1 MPEHSRF
8 SVNKMLAHVV
18 EMYSQ
23 QRAKFLSVKINFG
36 LPDALAIFDNGEKRL
51 FHLMILLMDILVENT
66 VDDKVNIGYNVVLEE
81 ASGNKRILF
90 FFESQLSRS
99 NVLFAFR
106 SLASLEGESAM
117 EVQLVIDR
125 LKHVDEQAKIMRG
138 NFYWES
144 KESEV
149 LAFMLAIPLP
159 ISEVEF
165 DAVSDG
171 NLVGACSG
179 SGGDFS
185 GKKFLVVEDDELN
198 YKYLETLLLPSNA
211 LVYWV
216 KTGDDAIE
224 YCREHNPDLVLM
236 DIRMAGKNGLEATRE
251 IRSSGNKVPIIAQTA
266 NAMDGDRV
274 KCLAAG
280 CNDYIAKPIK
290 KEQLFEIL
298 RLHLHL

>member
-1 MPEHSRF
+1 VSEIIKNNNDQIVPEKIVAMPEHSRF

-81 ASGNKRILF
+81 ATGNKRILF

-125 LKHVDEQAKIMRG
+125 LKHVDEQAK
-138 NFYWES
+138 
-144 KESEV
+144 
-149 LAFMLAIPLP
+149 
-159 ISEVEF
+159 
-165 DAVSDG
+165 
-171 NLVGACSG
+171 
-179 SGGDFS
+179 
-185 GKKFLVVEDDELN
+185 
-198 YKYLETLLLPSNA
+198 
-211 LVYWV
+211 
-216 KTGDDAIE
+216 
-224 YCREHNPDLVLM
+224 
-236 DIRMAGKNGLEATRE
+236 
-251 IRSSGNKVPIIAQTA
+251 
-266 NAMDGDRV
+266 
-274 KCLAAG
+274 
-280 CNDYIAKPIK
+280 
-290 KEQLFEIL
+290 
-298 RLHLHL
+298 

>member
-1 MPEHSRF
+1 
-8 SVNKMLAHVV
+8 
-18 EMYSQ
+18 
-23 QRAKFLSVKINFG
+23 
-36 LPDALAIFDNGEKRL
+36 
-51 FHLMILLMDILVENT
+51 
-66 VDDKVNIGYNVVLEE
+66 
-81 ASGNKRILF
+81 
-90 FFESQLSRS
+90 
-99 NVLFAFR
+99 
-106 SLASLEGESAM
+106 
-117 EVQLVIDR
+117 
-125 LKHVDEQAKIMRG
+125 MRG

-251 IRSSGNKVPIIAQTA
+251 IRISGNKVPIIAQTA